1 MITLKGLLETV
12 LLSQRVTLV
21 RLIDFGEGDQTL
33 LDKVPHDKIPY
44 STIAE
49 FLDAEVVTVKAQLDE
64 NGQPF
69 IYIEL

>member
-33 LDKVPHDKIPY
+33 LDKVAHDKIPY

-49 FLDAEVVTVKAQLDE
+49 FLDSEVVTVEAQLDE

>member
-1 MITLKGLLETV
+1 MTLKELLDTV

-44 STIAE
+44 SIIAE
-49 FLDAEVVTVKAQLDE
+49 FLDAEVATVEAQVDE
-64 NGQPF
+64 NEQPF

>member
-21 RLIDFGEGDQTL
+21 RLIDFGERDQVL
-33 LDKVPHDKIPY
+33 LDKVAHDKIPY

-49 FLDAEVVTVKAQLDE
+49 FLDSEVVTVEAQLDE

>member
-1 MITLKGLLETV
+1 MITLKSLLETV

-49 FLDAEVVTVKAQLDE
+49 FLDSEVVTVEAQLDE